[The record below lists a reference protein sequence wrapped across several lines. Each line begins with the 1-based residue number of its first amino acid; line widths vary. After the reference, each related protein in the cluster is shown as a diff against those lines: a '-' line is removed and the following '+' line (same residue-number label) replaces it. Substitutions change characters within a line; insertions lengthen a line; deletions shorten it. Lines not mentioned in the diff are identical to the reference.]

1 MLQLISGIEGVQMQ
15 SVTETFK
22 LNWLRLRSVQSQFQ
36 QVIVIATSML
46 VQRQVLATDD
56 PNITPTEL
64 ESATSQL
71 FNTLAELLDN
81 FPDVSTAKIMEVMLR
96 SSSSSS
102 SGSTTGSPSDERTES
117 RKQILAR
124 VFLKSLQTDDP
135 VFKKVSRSVYCAFR
149 AITLGGSGARGRKL
163 ADAALRRIGA
173 TKLTDRV
180 VRSAEILIRAAS
192 ISQQVHGPWYN
203 HLV

>member
-1 MLQLISGIEGVQMQ
+1 
-15 SVTETFK
+15 
-22 LNWLRLRSVQSQFQ
+22 
-36 QVIVIATSML
+36 ML

-102 SGSTTGSPSDERTES
+102 SSSSSTTGSPSDERTES

-149 AITLGGSGARGRKL
+149 AITSAAAVQGAGSSP
-163 ADAALRRIGA
+163 
-173 TKLTDRV
+173 T
-180 VRSAEILIRAAS
+180 
-192 ISQQVHGPWYN
+192 PP
-203 HLV
+203 

>member
-1 MLQLISGIEGVQMQ
+1 
-15 SVTETFK
+15 
-22 LNWLRLRSVQSQFQ
+22 
-36 QVIVIATSML
+36 ML

-149 AITLGGSGARGRKL
+149 AITLGGARGRKL

-173 TKLTDRV
+173 TKLTGRV
-180 VRSAEILIRAAS
+180 VRSAEILIRAAT
-192 ISQQVHGPWYN
+192 ISQLVHGPWYN